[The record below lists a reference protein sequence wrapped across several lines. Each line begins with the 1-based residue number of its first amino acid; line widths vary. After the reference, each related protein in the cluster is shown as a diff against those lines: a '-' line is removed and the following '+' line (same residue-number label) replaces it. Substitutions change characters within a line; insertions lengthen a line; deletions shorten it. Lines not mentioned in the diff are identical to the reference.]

1 MKGKRFFSGESMKT
15 SLVDGEGNVRAILAI
30 IILFNYILQN
40 SSRVFLFQDQASREI
55 TRHMVTTQ
63 HITMSDDVDSAYEV
77 GIDAL
82 VHQVLLNGAGC

>member
-1 MKGKRFFSGESMKT
+1 MKT

-30 IILFNYILQN
+30 MILNYILQN
-40 SSRVFLFQDQASREI
+40 SSRVFLFQEQASREI

-82 VHQVLLNGAGC
+82 VHQVLLT